1 MEAGLRLE
9 APSQAR
15 PRRLAAAWNHP
26 LWWVQVAALLLLGYL
41 ILFPSLVLLW
51 ESLRDAAGRPTL
63 AWYVEVYSNR
73 GNYQALVNSLIVGAG
88 SAAFATLLGTLLAW
102 VVARTDTPCRGLLE
116 MAALVPFICPP
127 FIGALAWT
135 LLGSPNS
142 GLLNQWAET
151 LLGVPRLVNMYSVGG
166 MVLVIGLYTAPF
178 VLLIVGGALRSMDA
192 SMEEASMMAG
202 AGQAATTVRVTL
214 PLVAPA
220 ILAGAFLAFVLAL
233 EQFGVPAVLGLPA
246 RIPVLTTRIWT
257 TISEYPPQYGQG
269 AALCV
274 VLLLLTVAGVV
285 LQRRLLGRR
294 RFTTVTGKGA
304 RPRQVRLGRL
314 RWLMLGLGVLYL
326 LAAMVLPMGVLVL
339 ASFRSVWTRQLAWS
353 QLTAGNYTY
362 ILSEYPLSRLALV
375 NSLILGAGGATL
387 AILLAATVSFLTL
400 RMRLPGHR
408 ALGQLAMLP
417 LAFPGTVLAYGMLRA
432 WIQPPLV
439 LYGTMWIL
447 LAAYVGRYL
456 PYGVQS
462 TSSTLTQIH
471 PELEESSLMSGA
483 AWPATFR
490 RITLPLLRSG
500 ILAGWILLFVS
511 FLRELSASVLLYTP
525 KQVVL
530 SVALFDLWA
539 SGDIGYLSALSV
551 LMIIIAVAALAALR
565 WLGAG
570 GPGLDRG
577 SV

>member
-1 MEAGLRLE
+1 METGVRLGATWAWLRW
-9 APSQAR
+9 
-15 PRRLAAAWNHP
+15 LALVRSL
-26 LWWVQVAALLLLGYL
+26 LWWAQAAVLLLLAYL
-41 ILFPSLVLLW
+41 ILFPSVVLML
-51 ESLRDAAGRPTL
+51 ESVRDAAGRWTL
-63 AWYVEVYSNR
+63 AWYVQVYSTA
-73 GNYQALVNSLIVGAG
+73 GNYQALVNSLILGAS
-88 SAAFATLLGTLLAW
+88 SAAFATILGTVLAW
-102 VVARTDTPCRGLLE
+102 IVVRTDTPCRGLLE
-116 MAALVPFICPP
+116 VAALVPFICPP

-135 LLGSPNS
+135 LLGSPNA
-142 GLLNQWAET
+142 GLLNQWARK
-151 LLGVPRLVNMYSVGG
+151 LLGIERLVNIYSLGG

-192 SMEEASMMAG
+192 STEEASMMAG
-202 AGQAATTVRVTL
+202 AGQAATTALITL
-214 PLVAPA
+214 PMVAPA

-246 RIPVLTTRIWT
+246 RIPVLTTKIWT

-274 VLLLLTVAGVV
+274 VLLALTVAGVM
-285 LQRRLLGRR
+285 LQRKLLRRR

-304 RPRQVRLGRL
+304 RPRLVRLGGL
-314 RWLMLGLGVLYL
+314 RWVALGLGLLYL
-326 LAAMVLPMGVLVL
+326 MAAMVLPMGVLIL
-339 ASFRSVWTRQLAWS
+339 ASFRSVWTQQLAWS
-353 QLTAGNYTY
+353 QLTLNNYSY
-362 ILSEYPLSRLALV
+362 ILLKYPLSRLAMT
-375 NSLILGAGGATL
+375 NSILLGVGGATL
-387 AILLAATVSFLTL
+387 GILLAAIVSFLVL
-400 RMRLPGHR
+400 RARLPGHR
-408 ALGQLAMLP
+408 TLEQMAMLP

-462 TSSTLTQIH
+462 TSSNLSQIH

-483 AWPATFR
+483 SWPATFR
-490 RITLPLLRSG
+490 CITIPLLRSG

-551 LMIIIAVAALAALR
+551 LMIAIAVLALVLLR

-570 GPGLDRG
+570 RPALDKVG
-577 SV
+577 V

>member
-1 MEAGLRLE
+1 M
-9 APSQAR
+9 
-15 PRRLAAAWNHP
+15 
-26 LWWVQVAALLLLGYL
+26 LLLLGYL
-41 ILFPSLVLLW
+41 ILFPSAVLLL
-51 ESLRDAAGRPTL
+51 ESVQDAEGKWTA
-63 AWYVEVYSNR
+63 AWYV
-73 GNYQALVNSLIVGAG
+73 QAYASADNFRAVRNSLIIGAG
-88 SAAFATLLGTLLAW
+88 SAVFATLLGTLLAW
-102 VVARTDTPCRGLLE
+102 IVARTDTPGRRILE
-116 MAALVPFICPP
+116 VAALVPFICPP

-135 LLGSPNS
+135 LLGSPNT
-142 GLLNQWAET
+142 GLLNQWARR
-151 LLGVPRLVNMYSVGG
+151 LLGVERLVDMYSLGG
-166 MVLVIGLYTAPF
+166 MVVVIGLYTAPF

-192 SMEEASMMAG
+192 SMEEASLMAG
-202 AGQAATTVRVTL
+202 AGQAATTGLVTL
-214 PLVAPA
+214 PMVAPA

-246 RIPVLTTRIWT
+246 RIPVLTTKIWT

-274 VLLLLTVAGVV
+274 ILLVLTMVGVTF
-285 LQRRLLGRR
+285 QRRLLARR

-304 RPRQVRLGRL
+304 RPRVVPLGRW
-314 RWLMLGLGVLYL
+314 RWMALGLGLVYL
-326 LAAMVLPMGVLVL
+326 LAAMVLPMGALVL
-339 ASFRSVWTRQLAWS
+339 ASFRWVWTQQLAWS
-353 QLTAGNYTY
+353 QLTLHNYRY
-362 ILSEYPLSRLALV
+362 ILTEYPLSRQAMA
-375 NSLILGAGGATL
+375 NSLLLGVGGATL
-387 AILLAATVSFLTL
+387 AIILAAVISFLTL
-400 RMRLPGHR
+400 RARLPGHS

-462 TSSTLTQIH
+462 TSATLAQIH

-483 AWPATFR
+483 SWPATFR
-490 RITLPLLRSG
+490 CITLPLLRSG
-500 ILAGWILLFVS
+500 LLAGWILLFVS

-539 SGDIGYLSALSV
+539 SGDIGYLAALSV
-551 LMIIIAVAALAALR
+551 LMIVVAVAALGLLR
-565 WLGAG
+565 WMGAG
-570 GPGLDRG
+570 GPGLERG
-577 SV
+577 ST

>member
-1 MEAGLRLE
+1 METGLRLAT
-9 APSQAR
+9 APWAR
-15 PRRLAAAWNHP
+15 PRWIAVARSP
-26 LWWVQVAALLLLGYL
+26 LWWAQAAVLLLLAYL
-41 ILFPSLVLLW
+41 ILFPSVVLML
-51 ESLRDAAGRPTL
+51 ESVRDSAGRWTL
-63 AWYVEVYSNR
+63 AWYVQVYSTA
-73 GNYQALVNSLIVGAG
+73 GNYQALVNSLILGAG

-102 VVARTDTPCRGLLE
+102 IVVRTDTPFRGLLE
-116 MAALVPFICPP
+116 VAALVPFICPP

-135 LLGSPNS
+135 LLGSPNA
-142 GLLNQWAET
+142 GLLNQWARK
-151 LLGVPRLVNMYSVGG
+151 LLGIERLVNIYSLGG

-202 AGQAATTVRVTL
+202 AGQAATTALVTL
-214 PLVAPA
+214 PMVAPA

-246 RIPVLTTRIWT
+246 RIPVLTTKIWT

-274 VLLLLTVAGVV
+274 VLLVLTVVGVV
-285 LQRRLLGRR
+285 LQRQLLRRR

-304 RPRQVRLGRL
+304 RPRLVRLGGL
-314 RWLMLGLGVLYL
+314 RWLTLGLGLLYL
-326 LAAMVLPMGVLVL
+326 MAAMVLPMGTLIL
-339 ASFRSVWTRQLAWS
+339 ASFRSVWTQQIVWS
-353 QLTAGNYTY
+353 QLTLNNYGY
-362 ILSEYPLSRLALV
+362 ILLKYPLSRLAMT
-375 NSLILGAGGATL
+375 NSILLGVGGATL
-387 AILLAATVSFLTL
+387 GILLAAIVSFLVL
-400 RMRLPGHR
+400 RARLPGHR
-408 ALGQLAMLP
+408 TLEQVAMLP

-447 LAAYVGRYL
+447 LAAYIGRYL

-462 TSSTLTQIH
+462 TSSNLAQIH

-483 AWPATFR
+483 SWLATFR
-490 RITLPLLRSG
+490 CITIPLLRSG

-539 SGDIGYLSALSV
+539 SGDIGYLAALSV
-551 LMIIIAVAALAALR
+551 LMIVVAVAALGALR
-565 WLGAG
+565 WLGAD
-570 GPGLDRG
+570 GPRLERE
-577 SV
+577 SA

>member
-1 MEAGLRLE
+1 METGVRLG
-9 APSQAR
+9 AATRAR
-15 PRRLAAAWNHP
+15 PRWLTLVRSP
-26 LWWVQVAALLLLGYL
+26 LWWAQAAVLLLLGYL
-41 ILFPSLVLLW
+41 ILFPSVVLML
-51 ESLRDAAGRPTL
+51 ESVRDAAGRWTM
-63 AWYVEVYSNR
+63 AWYVQVYSTA
-73 GNYQALVNSLIVGAG
+73 GNYQALVNSLILGAS
-88 SAAFATLLGTLLAW
+88 SAALATLLGTGLAW
-102 VVARTDTPCRGLLE
+102 IVVRTDTPCRGLLE
-116 MAALVPFICPP
+116 VAALVPFICPP

-135 LLGSPNS
+135 LLGSPNA
-142 GLLNQWAET
+142 GLLNQWARK
-151 LLGVPRLVNMYSVGG
+151 LLGIERLVNIYSLGG

-192 SMEEASMMAG
+192 STEEASMMAG
-202 AGQAATTVRVTL
+202 AGQAATTALITL
-214 PLVAPA
+214 PMVAPA

-246 RIPVLTTRIWT
+246 RIPVLTTKIWT

-274 VLLLLTVAGVV
+274 VLLVLTVVGVV
-285 LQRRLLGRR
+285 LQRQLLRRR

-304 RPRQVRLGRL
+304 RPRLVRLGGL
-314 RWLMLGLGVLYL
+314 RWVALGLGLAYL

-339 ASFRSVWTRQLAWS
+339 ASFRTVWTQQLTWS
-353 QLTAGNYTY
+353 QLTLGNYAY
-362 ILSEYPLSRLALV
+362 ILLKYPLSRLAMM
-375 NSLILGAGGATL
+375 NSILLGTGGATL
-387 AILLAATVSFLTL
+387 AILLAAMVSFLCL
-400 RMRLPGHR
+400 RARLPGHR
-408 ALGQLAMLP
+408 TLEQLAMLP

-462 TSSTLTQIH
+462 TSSNLAQIH

-483 AWPATFR
+483 SWPATFR

-500 ILAGWILLFVS
+500 IMAGWILLFVS

-539 SGDIGYLSALSV
+539 SGDIGYLSALSM
-551 LMIIIAVAALAALR
+551 LMIVIAVVALALLR

-570 GPGLDRG
+570 RPALDKG
-577 SV
+577 GV

>member
-1 MEAGLRLE
+1 MEAGVGVGT
-9 APSQAR
+9 APRAR
-15 PRRLAAAWNHP
+15 ATWIAVTRNP
-26 LWWVQVAALLLLGYL
+26 LWWAQAAVLLLLGYL
-41 ILFPSLVLLW
+41 VLFPSVVLML
-51 ESLRDAAGRPTL
+51 ESVRDTAGRWT
-63 AWYVEVYSNR
+63 AVWYAQVYTDPA
-73 GNYQALVNSLIVGAG
+73 NYRALGNSLIVAAG
-88 SAAFATLLGTLLAW
+88 SAIFASILGTCLAW

-116 MAALVPFICPP
+116 VSTLVPFICPP

-135 LLGSPNS
+135 LLGSPNT
-142 GLLNQWAET
+142 GLLNQ
-151 LLGVPRLVNMYSVGG
+151 GVRGLFGLERLVNIYSLGG

-202 AGQAATTVRVTL
+202 AGQTATTVLVTL
-214 PLVAPA
+214 PMVAPA
-220 ILAGAFLAFVLAL
+220 ILSGAFLAFVLAL

-246 RIPVLTTRIWT
+246 RIPLLTTKIWT
-257 TISEYPPQYGQG
+257 TISESPPQYGQG

-274 VLLLLTVAGVV
+274 VLLLLTVVGVV
-285 LQRRLLGRR
+285 LQRRLLRRR
-294 RFTTVTGKGA
+294 RFTTISGKGA
-304 RPRQVRLGRL
+304 RPRLVRLGGF
-314 RWLMLGLGVLYL
+314 RWIAFGLGCAYL
-326 LAAMVLPMGVLVL
+326 IGAMVLPMGALIL
-339 ASFRSVWTRQLAWS
+339 ASVRTVWTQQLVWS
-353 QLTAGNYTY
+353 QLTLQNYRY
-362 ILSEYPLSRLALV
+362 ILMDYPLSRQAMT
-375 NSLILGAGGATL
+375 NSLLLGAGGATL
-387 AILLAATVSFLTL
+387 AILLAAVVSFLSL
-400 RMRLPGHR
+400 RARLPGHR
-408 ALGQLAMLP
+408 ALEQVAMLP

-462 TSSTLTQIH
+462 TSSTLAQIH

-483 AWPATFR
+483 SWPATFR
-490 RITLPLLRSG
+490 FITLPLLRSG

-539 SGDIGYLSALSV
+539 SGEIGYLAALSV
-551 LMIIIAVAALAALR
+551 LLIVIAVAALAALR
-565 WLGAG
+565 RLGAG
-570 GPGLDRG
+570 GPGLERG
-577 SV
+577 SM

>member
-1 MEAGLRLE
+1 M
-9 APSQAR
+9 
-15 PRRLAAAWNHP
+15 
-26 LWWVQVAALLLLGYL
+26 LLLLAYL
-41 ILFPSLVLLW
+41 VLFPSVVLML
-51 ESLRDAAGRPTL
+51 ESVRDAGGKWTT
-63 AWYVEVYSNR
+63 AWYAQVYSTAD
-73 GNYQALVNSLIVGAG
+73 NYQALINSLMVGAG

-102 VVARTDTPCRGLLE
+102 IVTRTDTPCRTLLE
-116 MAALVPFICPP
+116 VAALVPFICPP

-135 LLGSPNS
+135 LLGSPNT
-142 GLLNQWAET
+142 GLLNQWARKLSGIE
-151 LLGVPRLVNMYSVGG
+151 RLMNIYSLGG

-202 AGQAATTVRVTL
+202 AGQAATTVLVTL
-214 PLVAPA
+214 PMVAPA

-246 RIPVLTTRIWT
+246 RIPVLTTKIWT

-274 VLLLLTVAGVV
+274 VLLLLTVVGVL
-285 LQRRLLGRR
+285 LQRQLLQRR

-304 RPRQVRLGRL
+304 HPRLVRLGGL
-314 RWLMLGLGVLYL
+314 RFLALGLGVVYL
-326 LAAMVLPMGVLVL
+326 VAAMVLPMGVLIL
-339 ASFRSVWTRQLAWS
+339 ASFRSVWTQQLAWS
-353 QLTAGNYTY
+353 QLTLGNYGY
-362 ILSEYPLSRLALV
+362 ILVQYPLSRLAMT
-375 NSLILGAGGATL
+375 NSILLGAGGATL
-387 AILLAATVSFLTL
+387 GILLAAIVSFLTL
-400 RMRLPGHR
+400 RARLPGHL

-462 TSSTLTQIH
+462 TSSSLAQIH

-483 AWPATFR
+483 SWLATFR
-490 RITLPLLRSG
+490 FITIPLLRSG

-539 SGDIGYLSALSV
+539 SGDIGYLAALSV
-551 LMIIIAVAALAALR
+551 LMIAVAVAALAALR
-565 WLGAG
+565 WLGAA
-570 GPGLDRG
+570 GPGMQRG
-577 SV
+577 SM

>member
-1 MEAGLRLE
+1 M
-9 APSQAR
+9 
-15 PRRLAAAWNHP
+15 
-26 LWWVQVAALLLLGYL
+26 LLLLAYL
-41 ILFPSLVLLW
+41 VLFPSSVLILQ
-51 ESLRDAAGRPTL
+51 SVRDAAGRWTA
-63 AWYVEVYSNR
+63 AWYVQVYTDPD
-73 GNYQALVNSLIVGAG
+73 NYRALVNSLALGAG
-88 SAAFATLLGTLLAW
+88 SAVFATLLGTLLAW
-102 VVARTDTPCRGLLE
+102 IVARTDTPCRGLLE
-116 MAALVPFICPP
+116 VAALVPFICPP

-135 LLGSPNS
+135 LLGSPNT
-142 GLLNQWAET
+142 GLLNQWARK
-151 LLGVPRLVNMYSVGG
+151 LLGIDRLVSMYSLGG

-192 SMEEASMMAG
+192 SMEEASMMSG
-202 AGQAATTVRVTL
+202 AGQAATTTLVTL
-214 PLVAPA
+214 PMVAPA
-220 ILAGAFLAFVLAL
+220 ILSGAFLAFVLAL

-246 RIPVLTTRIWT
+246 RIPVLTTKIWT

-274 VLLLLTVAGVV
+274 VLLLLTVVGVL
-285 LQRRLLGRR
+285 LQRRLMRRR

-304 RPRQVRLGRL
+304 RPRLVQLGGW
-314 RWLMLGLGVLYL
+314 RWVALSFGSVYLM
-326 LAAMVLPMGVLVL
+326 AAMVLPMGALVL
-339 ASFRSVWTRQLAWS
+339 ASFRSVWTQQLAWS
-353 QLTAGNYTY
+353 QLTLHNYRY
-362 ILSEYPLSRLALV
+362 ILTEYPLSRQALT
-375 NSLILGAGGATL
+375 NSLLLGAGGATV
-387 AILLAATVSFLTL
+387 AILLAAVVSFLSL
-400 RMRLPGHR
+400 RARLPGHR
-408 ALGQLAMLP
+408 ALEQLSMLP

-462 TSSTLTQIH
+462 TSSTLAQIH

-483 AWPATFR
+483 SWPATFR
-490 RITLPLLRSG
+490 FITLPLLRSG
-500 ILAGWILLFVS
+500 IVAGWILLFVS

-539 SGDIGYLSALSV
+539 SGDIGYLAALSV
-551 LMIIIAVAALAALR
+551 LMIVIAVAALGPFR
-565 WLGAG
+565 WLGAT

-577 SV
+577 TM

>member
-1 MEAGLRLE
+1 METGVRLRT
-9 APSQAR
+9 SSWAR
-15 PRRLAAAWNHP
+15 PNWVTIVRGP
-26 LWWVQVAALLLLGYL
+26 LWWAQAAALLLLGYL
-41 ILFPSLVLLW
+41 ILFPSVVLML
-51 ESLRDAAGRPTL
+51 ESVRDAAGRWTM
-63 AWYVEVYSNR
+63 AWYVQVYSTP
-73 GNYQALVNSLIVGAG
+73 GNYQALANSLILGVG
-88 SAAFATLLGTLLAW
+88 SAAFATILGTLLAW
-102 VVARTDTPCRGLLE
+102 IVVRTDTPCRGLLE
-116 MAALVPFICPP
+116 VAALVPFICPP

-135 LLGSPNS
+135 LLGGPNA
-142 GLLNQWAET
+142 GLLNQWARRF
-151 LLGVPRLVNMYSVGG
+151 LGVERLVNMYSLGG

-192 SMEEASMMAG
+192 STEEASMMAG
-202 AGQAATTVRVTL
+202 AGQAATTVLITL
-214 PLVAPA
+214 PMVAPA

-246 RIPVLTTRIWT
+246 RIPVLTTKIWT

-274 VLLLLTVAGVV
+274 VLLALTVAGVA
-285 LQRRLLGRR
+285 LQRQLLRRR

-304 RPRQVRLGRL
+304 RPTLVRLGGF
-314 RWLMLGLGVLYL
+314 RWAALGLGLLYL
-326 LAAMVLPMGVLVL
+326 VAAMVLPMGVLVL
-339 ASFRSVWTRQLAWS
+339 ASFRSIWTQQLAWS
-353 QLTAGNYTY
+353 QLTFHNYGYVLT
-362 ILSEYPLSRLALV
+362 EYPLSRLAMV
-375 NSLILGAGGATL
+375 NSLLLGAGGATL
-387 AILLAATVSFLTL
+387 AILLAALVSFLSL
-400 RMRLPGHR
+400 RTRLPGHR
-408 ALGQLAMLP
+408 ALEQLAMLP

-462 TSSTLTQIH
+462 TSSALAQIH

-483 AWPATFR
+483 SWPATFR
-490 RITLPLLRSG
+490 HITLPLLRSG
-500 ILAGWILLFVS
+500 IIAGWILLFVS

-551 LMIIIAVAALAALR
+551 LMIVIAVVALALLR

-570 GPGLDRG
+570 GPALDRG